1 MVRRLPCR
9 PCQLHH
15 RKIFVARQLRL
26 RRHLRLPPRTCRED
40 VAERG
45 VAADTER
52 VPIEVMQR
60 SPGRSKVEQRRD
72 LIGPEVAVEAVA
84 SRPGPMVKRRTAVAA
99 IVIIDVATILAVE
112 VEVVVAIVAAVLDPA
127 GRTMHSIAREN
138 PAVYH

>member
-1 MVRRLPCR
+1 
-9 PCQLHH
+9 
-15 RKIFVARQLRL
+15 
-26 RRHLRLPPRTCRED
+26 
-40 VAERG
+40 
-45 VAADTER
+45 
-52 VPIEVMQR
+52 MQR

-112 VEVVVAIVAAVLDPA
+112 VEVVAAVLDPA